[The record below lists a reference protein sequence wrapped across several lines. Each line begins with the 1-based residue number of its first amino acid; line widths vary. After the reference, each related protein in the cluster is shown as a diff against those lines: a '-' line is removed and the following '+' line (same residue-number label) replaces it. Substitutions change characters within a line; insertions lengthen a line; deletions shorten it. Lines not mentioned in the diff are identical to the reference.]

1 MKVTYVTVEDINSGL
16 FETQVANLIKTML
29 SGSDKS
35 LSIQLIVI
43 NYPWRFSFNSL
54 NNLLM
59 LKNFKLIHS
68 NDYKHNENMVMI
80 FENRKLLKKKYK
92 FDNYKKI
99 ITFFKKWKKY
109 SNFF

>member
-1 MKVTYVTVEDINSGL
+1 MVHPVYKLEYYFDT
-16 FETQVANLIKTML
+16 
-29 SGSDKS
+29 KS
-35 LSIQLIVI
+35 KIDTFI

-80 FENRKLLKKKYK
+80 FESRKLLKK
-92 FDNYKKI
+92 NISLIIIKK
-99 ITFFKKWKKY
+99 
-109 SNFF
+109 